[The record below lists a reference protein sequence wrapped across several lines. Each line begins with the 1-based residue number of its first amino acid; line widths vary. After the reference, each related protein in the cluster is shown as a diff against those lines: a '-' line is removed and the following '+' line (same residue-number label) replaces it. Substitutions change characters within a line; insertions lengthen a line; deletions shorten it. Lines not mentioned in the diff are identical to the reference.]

1 MSFSALKEIIRKGE
15 SETLEFKSNF
25 GNEAIETL
33 VAFSNTKGGQV
44 IIGITPQNEITGV
57 KINPE
62 TLQNWVNEIK
72 NKTAPNIIP
81 DIE

>member
-1 MSFSALKEIIRKGE
+1 MSSGALNEFIRKGE

-33 VAFSNTKGGQV
+33 VAFSNTKGGRV
-44 IIGITPQNEITGV
+44 VIGINPQNEITGV

-62 TLQNWVNEIK
+62 TPQNWVN
-72 NKTAPNIIP
+72 
-81 DIE
+81 